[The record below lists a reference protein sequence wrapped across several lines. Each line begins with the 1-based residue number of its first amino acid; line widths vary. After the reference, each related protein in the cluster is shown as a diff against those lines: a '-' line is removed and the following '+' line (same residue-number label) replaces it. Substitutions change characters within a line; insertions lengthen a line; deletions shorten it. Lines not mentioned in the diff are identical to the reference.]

1 MATGRAAA
9 LAKQQPVERLLAEGL
24 LQAKRLLLLAE
35 RMLAEKL
42 LRLLAER
49 LLAKRQP
56 WPGGC

>member
-1 MATGRAAA
+1 M
-9 LAKQQPVERLLAEGL
+9 L

-35 RMLAEKL
+35 QMLAEKL